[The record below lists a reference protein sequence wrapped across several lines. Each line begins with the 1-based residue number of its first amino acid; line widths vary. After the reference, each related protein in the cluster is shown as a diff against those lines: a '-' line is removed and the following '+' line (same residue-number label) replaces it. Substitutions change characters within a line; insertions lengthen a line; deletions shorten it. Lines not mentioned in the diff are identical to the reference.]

1 MKGNVVATIGHNK
14 YKDTFY
20 KDGQEDKVDLNYD
33 LFRLIYH
40 KFSALL

>member
-14 YKDTFY
+14 YKDIFY